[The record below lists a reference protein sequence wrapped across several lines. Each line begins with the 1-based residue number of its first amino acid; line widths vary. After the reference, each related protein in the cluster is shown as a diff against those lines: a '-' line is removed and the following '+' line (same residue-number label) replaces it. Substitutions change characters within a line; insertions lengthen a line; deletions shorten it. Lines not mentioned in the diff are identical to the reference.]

1 MKTAMF
7 QKKIDGKIMCELC
20 PHMCLLDEGEIGKCN
35 VRQNRKGILRS
46 LNYGHII
53 SRAIDPIEKKPLF
66 HFFPGSS
73 IYSIAASGC
82 NLHCKFCQNH
92 EISQKFI
99 ESDKLITPLE
109 IVNDALKHGCKSI
122 AYTYTEPTI
131 FFEFAFET
139 MKLAKEKGLKNI
151 WVSNGY
157 INPRPLK
164 KILPL
169 LDAANIDLKGD
180 SKFYEEIS
188 EGKIKPVINTIK
200 TLFKK
205 QVWVEVTN
213 LLITDLNDSEEQIKF
228 IVNTI
233 SNISNEIP
241 LHFSKYHSSYKLNK
255 EQTSL
260 ETLKRAI
267 IIAKEKLTFVYG
279 GNIRGQGLE
288 NTRCPNCGFVII
300 IRDRDQVSSFL
311 GKDKTCPKCHETIK
325 IVGNL

>member
-1 MKTAMF
+1 MF
-7 QKKIDGKIMCELC
+7 QRKINGKIMCELC
-20 PHMCLLDEGEIGKCN
+20 PNMCILDKNEIGKCN

-66 HFFPGSS
+66 HFFPGSFT
-73 IYSIAASGC
+73 YSIAASGC

-99 ESDKLITPLE
+99 ESGKLFTPLD

-131 FFEFAFET
+131 FFEFALET

-164 KILPL
+164 KIIPS
-169 LDAANIDLKGD
+169 LDAVNIDLKGD
-180 SKFYEEIS
+180 KNFYEEIS
-188 EGKIKPVINTIK
+188 EGKIEPVLNTIK

-205 QVWVEVTN
+205 QILVEISN
-213 LLITDLNDSEEQIKF
+213 LLITDLNDSKEQIEF
-228 IVNTI
+228 IVDTI
-233 SNISNEIP
+233 SNISRKIP
-241 LHFSKYHSSYKLNK
+241 LHFSKYRSSYKLKNNS
-255 EQTSL
+255 TSL
-260 ETLKRAI
+260 ESIKRAMT
-267 IIAKEKLTFVYG
+267 IAKEKLDYVYG

-288 NTRCPNCGFVII
+288 NTRCPKCNFVVI

-311 GKDKTCPKCHETIK
+311 GKAKTCPKCNETIK
-325 IVGNL
+325 LIGNL